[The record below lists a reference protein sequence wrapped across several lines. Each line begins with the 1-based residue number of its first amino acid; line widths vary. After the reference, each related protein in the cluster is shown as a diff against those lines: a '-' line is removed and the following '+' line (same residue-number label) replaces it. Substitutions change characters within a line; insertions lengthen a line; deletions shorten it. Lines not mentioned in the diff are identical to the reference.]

1 MTPTKPYP
9 LQLTCIQ
16 LIIEKQNELSVDDF
30 SNWLHN
36 NQDQLTE
43 EFKYQIMAAYSC
55 GLEDSETE
63 RYAPKASLHYYNEFY
78 G

>member
-1 MTPTKPYP
+1 MTPTTPYP
-9 LQLTCIQ
+9 LQLNCIQ

-43 EFKYQIMAAYSC
+43 EFKYQIIAAYEC
-55 GLEDSETE
+55 GYDDQDTQPLSRQSPQD
-63 RYAPKASLHYYNEFY
+63 YYNEFY